1 MIGYLALEDGTV
13 FQGTA
18 FGSEGRQFGEV
29 VFNTGMTGYQKT
41 LTDPSYCG
49 QIVVMT
55 YPLVGNYGI
64 NRDDY
69 ESSRPWVRG
78 FVIKELCDYPSNW
91 RYWIK
96 LEDFLQRYG
105 IIGLAGVDTRALT
118 RRLRSCGTMRGII
131 ATGAR
136 DRDDLVDAARSAPFI
151 TGQDLITAC
160 TTKEVQTWDAAL
172 GADWSPA
179 NGGYPPDE
187 GAAGDRPARYPVSS
201 AGAGGEEPR
210 VVVMDFG
217 VKRNIIRSLLRRG
230 CTVHLTPPTITAEEI
245 MEMRPRGV
253 VLSNGPGD
261 PKDVWYAVETARG
274 LIGKLPV
281 MGICLGH
288 QILGLAFGGD
298 TYKLK
303 FGHRGANHPVKDLE
317 TGRVAITSQN
327 HGFAVDDGSLP
338 GSEVA
343 VSHRNLN
350 DGTVEGLRHK
360 TLPVFSVQYHPE
372 GSPGPMDSDYLFD
385 RFMEMLKK

>member
-29 VFNTGMTGYQKT
+29 VFNTSMTGYQKI

-49 QIVVMT
+49 QIVALT
-55 YPLVGNYGI
+55 YPLVGNYGV
-64 NRDDY
+64 NRDDF
-69 ESSRPWVRG
+69 ESNQPWVRG

-96 LEDFLQRYG
+96 LEEFLQRYE
-105 IIGLAGVDTRALT
+105 IIGLSGIDTRALT
-118 RRLRSCGTMRGII
+118 RRLRNYGTMRGII
-131 ATGAR
+131 ASGETDTAG
-136 DRDDLVDAARSAPFI
+136 LVSAARSSPSI
-151 TGQDLITAC
+151 SGQDLVTAC
-160 TTKEVQTWDAAL
+160 TTKEVQN
-172 GADWSPA
+172 WS
-179 NGGYPPDE
+179 
-187 GAAGDRPARYPVSS
+187 
-201 AGAGGEEPR
+201 GAGGCPPNGGREELR

-217 VKRNIIRSLLRRG
+217 AKQNIIRCLLRRG
-230 CTVHLTPPTITAEEI
+230 CTVYLVPPATTAEEI
-245 MEMRPRGV
+245 LSWHPRGV
-253 VLSNGPGD
+253 VISNGPGD
-261 PKDVWYAVETARG
+261 PKDVGYAVETARS

-327 HGFAVDDGSLP
+327 HGFAVDDNSLP
-338 GSEVA
+338 GSELTI
-343 VSHRNLN
+343 SHRNLN
-350 DGTVEGLRHK
+350 DGTVEGMKHR

-385 RFMEMLKK
+385 RFMKLVR